1 MRDSAATTLDRPAG
15 AEMTADGRDTPA
27 RRHAQGPAWRA
38 APSPG
43 LRHARPG
50 SGAGTGRRRWAR
62 FGAALGAALLLP
74 VLALAGLV
82 LLSYPPERHHLAA
95 DRDAVEQREAPR
107 AAGGTVAAAVAPLPG
122 REAPALSDAD
132 PSAAGPADLIAELAR
147 LRAAV
152 AAERARLAALRQER
166 EALLASLEALRHDT
180 AGGAAAVAPGAA
192 AVPPAPAEE
201 GRPPAPPRATEAEG
215 LRIVL
220 HHRAGSASAAR
231 AAAQVAAALREAGLE
246 TAGMREVPAV
256 PSVRVVRY
264 FHSADAAAAARIAA
278 RLGRG
283 WAIQDFRAFSPL
295 PPPQTVEI
303 WLPDR

>member
-1 MRDSAATTLDRPAG
+1 MA
-15 AEMTADGRDTPA
+15 ADGRGTPA

-62 FGAALGAALLLP
+62 FGAAFGAALLLP

-82 LLSYPPERHHLAA
+82 LLSDPPERHHLAA
-95 DRDAVEQREAPR
+95 ADQDAVEEREAPR
-107 AAGGTVAAAVAPLPG
+107 AAGGTVAATVAPPPA

-152 AAERARLAALRQER
+152 AAERARLAVLRQER
-166 EALLASLEALRHDT
+166 EALLASLEALRHGA
-180 AGGAAAVAPGAA
+180 AGGLAAAVAPGAA

-201 GRPPAPPRATEAEG
+201 GRPPAPPRAAEAEG

-246 TAGMREVPAV
+246 TAGTREVPAV

-283 WAIQDFRAFSPL
+283 WAIQDFRAFNPL